1 MVDAERPLILV
12 IDDDSALRKIC
23 LDMLAA
29 RGYRSLG
36 AASVG
41 DGLRAFAERPPAVVL
56 LDLKLPDGTGLD
68 VLRELQRRSAATP
81 VVVISGLGSVP
92 DAVEAMRLGAAEFLE
107 KPVSRDRLYAVLD
120 RVLEAHGPGEETAT
134 DAPVGGS
141 RYGMVG
147 RSEAMQRVY
156 QLVDMVAPTRA
167 RVLISGERGTGKEL
181 VARAIHALSPR
192 REKPFVQMNCAAV
205 PAELIESEMFG
216 HVKGAFTGAVADRR
230 GTFEAASTGT
240 LFLDEIGDMSLVM
253 QAKLLRVLQEGE
265 VTPVGSSRPRG
276 VDVRVL
282 AATSKNLL
290 EEIEKGRF
298 RDDLYDR
305 LNVVNISL
313 PPLRLRREDVPALA
327 EHYLRLA
334 SVENDLKP
342 KRLTAR
348 ALEFLSQLPWR
359 GNVRELRNLM
369 ERLAVIVA
377 RDSVVAPRRDGRAA
391 DGASGAGRRRPTR
404 AAARGAL
411 PLRAAVHPRA
421 AVREPRQPRQHGE
434 GARHRAD
441 EPLSQD
447 EAAGDC
453 VESPA
458 SVACC
463 VSDNRPLRSR
473 RIRSTAY
480 NAYTFGK

>member
-1 MVDAERPLILV
+1 MVDAERPLVLV
-12 IDDDSALRKIC
+12 IDDDGALRQVC
-23 LDMLAA
+23 LDILAA
-29 RGYRSLG
+29 RGYRGIG

-41 DGLRAFAERPPAVVL
+41 DGLRAFDEKSPAAVL

-68 VLRELQRRSAATP
+68 VLRELQRRSPVTP
-81 VVVISGLGSVP
+81 VVVVSGYGSLP
-92 DAVEAMRLGAAEFLE
+92 DAVEAMRLGAAEYVE
-107 KPVSRDRLYAVLD
+107 KPFARDQLYQVLA
-120 RVLEAHGPGEETAT
+120 RVLAPGRGAPGDGGPESTT
-134 DAPVGGS
+134 DGA

-192 REKPFVQMNCAAV
+192 RERPFVQVNCAAV

-230 GTFEAASTGT
+230 GTFETASGGT
-240 LFLDEIGDMSLVM
+240 LFLDEIGDMSVVM

-265 VTPVGSSRPRG
+265 VTPVGSSKSRA
-276 VDVRVL
+276 VDVRIL

-305 LNVVNISL
+305 LNVVNIAM
-313 PPLRLRREDVPALA
+313 PPLRVRREDVALLC

-334 SVENDLKP
+334 SVENGLKP
-342 KRLTAR
+342 KRLTPR
-348 ALEFLSQLPWR
+348 ATEFLTQLPWR

-369 ERLAVIVA
+369 ERLAVIVS
-377 RDSVVAPRRDGRAA
+377 RDAVTHRDVMDALQMTVPPSSA
-391 DGASGAGRRRPTR
+391 DGAS
-404 AAARGAL
+404 L
-411 PLRAAVHPRA
+411 PLR
-421 AVREPRQPRQHGE
+421 
-434 GARHRAD
+434 
-441 EPLSQD
+441 
-447 EAAGDC
+447 
-453 VESPA
+453 
-458 SVACC
+458 VA
-463 VSDNRPLRSR
+463 RSR
-473 RIRSTAY
+473 FERQYILERLSANRGNLGSTARDLGIERTNLY
-480 NAYTFGK
+480 RKMKQLGITLRGKVKK